1 MHQRWGKTSRRRS
14 IIGVGLVSV
23 FALVAAACSSN
34 SSSPAPPSP
43 AGAKENTAISSNDW
57 PFELVKQNG
66 QPLDTITGSSGSTAQ
81 NLVINAPHLVRAT
94 VPADVAASGLD
105 IFLEYRRPGG
115 AWLPIRKVPV
125 SYGGMVDVG
134 WNPGME
140 RSGPHEYRLAAMTI
154 EPTKQTV
161 FSTSSTVMASGNLEY
176 SIALL
181 NKTSNDLDIKIPLR
195 WNAAAGNWDIFTVPL
210 SQGEQK
216 TLTYVNPPVG
226 TGFSMI
232 LNRQRCFSGCD
243 DYLMD
248 FTWAPDG
255 FQPCIANQPHFGS
268 GGDFTVTLSDDINGQ
283 GGGLFGGWKVG
294 KIQGPLAGPG
304 AATDTCTFTTRTRTG
319 TWLANHPV
327 EGVVIIAAI
336 VVLVAVTVF
345 VTVELLAL
353 APAADLLPLVLDNA
367 AEETTTETMT
377 FEEKA
382 ESAIGKSNFN
392 PTEAVLEPSVEVT
405 EPEKPSLHIMFDS

>member
-1 MHQRWGKTSRRRS
+1 M
-14 IIGVGLVSV
+14 V
-23 FALVAAACSSN
+23 
-34 SSSPAPPSP
+34 
-43 AGAKENTAISSNDW
+43 
-57 PFELVKQNG
+57 
-66 QPLDTITGSSGSTAQ
+66 
-81 NLVINAPHLVRAT
+81 
-94 VPADVAASGLD
+94 ASGLD
-105 IFLEYRRPGG
+105 IWLQYRKPNGD
-115 AWLPIRKVPV
+115 WLLIKKVPV

-134 WNPGME
+134 WAPGME
-140 RSGPHEYRLAAMTI
+140 RLGQREYRLAAMTI
-154 EPTKQTV
+154 DPTTQTPSTAV
-161 FSTSSTVMASGNLEY
+161 STSRTVMAAGNLEH

-181 NKTSNDLDIKIPLR
+181 NKTSNDLDIKIPWR
-195 WNAAAGNWDIFTVPL
+195 WNAAAGNWDMFTVPL

-243 DYLMD
+243 DYFMD

-255 FQPCIANQPHFGS
+255 FQPCITNQPHFAS

-283 GGGLFGGWKVG
+283 GGGLFGGWKVS

-336 VVLVAVTVF
+336 VVLVVVTVF

-353 APAADLLPLVLDNA
+353 AYPAA
-367 AEETTTETMT
+367 
-377 FEEKA
+377 
-382 ESAIGKSNFN
+382 
-392 PTEAVLEPSVEVT
+392 VEVLT
-405 EPEKPSLHIMFDS
+405 EVLVKDTAQADLKTWNPLGGFINVASEDENLQILFYE